1 MTPKVLSDLGG
12 RSGFYANRSF
22 NCPLS
27 PSKALREFFMFKRF
41 IKPPAVLVS
50 LLLVASIAPATAAT
64 TATKYPL
71 TISSGGYS
79 TVITKKPARIISL
92 SPSAT
97 ESLFEIGAGKQVL
110 AVDSLSNYPKSAPI
124 TDLSAFEPNVEAI
137 AALKPDLVVLSVDA
151 MKSMTVKEALEKL
164 KIPVLMEK
172 APENLAQVYKGIEVL
187 GSATDNSA
195 SAKKVTFKMASL
207 IKSIINL
214 AKTNGKVTVFHE
226 LDNTLY
232 SVTSDTFIGK
242 VYKDFGLINIADK
255 AAGADSYGYPQL
267 TAEYLVKADPMVIF
281 LADAE
286 YGESAATVRARAG
299 WSGITA
305 VAKKNVFAL
314 PNDIPSRWGP
324 RLVDFYKYV
333 AASLNR
339 VKK

>member
-1 MTPKVLSDLGG
+1 
-12 RSGFYANRSF
+12 
-22 NCPLS
+22 
-27 PSKALREFFMFKRF
+27 MFKRF
-41 IKPPAVLVS
+41 TRSIALLVTA
-50 LLLVASIAPATAAT
+50 LLLAPLSPVSAAS

-71 TISSGGYS
+71 IISSGGYS
-79 TVITKKPARIISL
+79 TTIAKKPTRIISL

-110 AVDSLSNYPKSAPI
+110 AVDSYSNFPKSAPI

-137 AALKPDLVVLSVDA
+137 IALKPDLVVLSVDA
-151 MKSMTVKEALEKL
+151 MKSMVVKEALEKL

-172 APENLAQVYKGIEVL
+172 APETLAQAYKEIEVL
-187 GSATDNSA
+187 GAVTDHTSE
-195 SAKKVTFKMASL
+195 AKKVTFKMAAL
-207 IKSIINL
+207 IKSIINRTK
-214 AKTNGKVTVFHE
+214 KTVKITFFHE

-242 VYKDFGLINIADK
+242 VYKDFGLVNIADK

-267 TAEYLVKADPMVIF
+267 SAEYLLKADPDVIF

-286 YGESAATVRARAG
+286 YGESAATVKARAG

-305 VAKKNVFAL
+305 VTKKNVFAL

-324 RLVDFYKYV
+324 RLVDFYRYV
-333 AASLNR
+333 AACLTK

>member
-1 MTPKVLSDLGG
+1 
-12 RSGFYANRSF
+12 
-22 NCPLS
+22 
-27 PSKALREFFMFKRF
+27 MFKRF
-41 IKPPAVLVS
+41 FRPTALIVAT
-50 LLLVASIAPATAAT
+50 LLLAPLSPVNAAS

-71 TISSGGYS
+71 TITSGGYS
-79 TVITKKPARIISL
+79 TTVAKKPMRIISL

-110 AVDSLSNYPKSAPI
+110 AVDSLSNFPKAAPI

-137 AALKPDLVVLSVDA
+137 AALKPDLVVLSVNA
-151 MKSMTVKEALEKL
+151 MKSLVVKEALEKL

-172 APENLAQVYKGIEVL
+172 APEDLAQAYKEIEIL
-187 GSATDNSA
+187 GAVTDHTA
-195 SAKKVTFKMASL
+195 DAKKVTFRMASL
-207 IKSIINL
+207 IKSVL
-214 AKTNGKVTVFHE
+214 KRAKVKTTITFFHE

-242 VYKDFGLINIADK
+242 VYQDFGLVNIADK

-267 TAEYLVKADPMVIF
+267 SAEYLVKADPDIIF

-286 YGESAATVRARAG
+286 YGESATTVKARAG

-305 VAKKNVFAL
+305 VAKKNTFAL

-324 RLVDFYKYV
+324 RLVDFYRYV
-333 AASLNR
+333 ATSLTKT
-339 VKK
+339 KK

>member
-1 MTPKVLSDLGG
+1 
-12 RSGFYANRSF
+12 
-22 NCPLS
+22 
-27 PSKALREFFMFKRF
+27 MFKRF
-41 IKPPAVLVS
+41 TRPAALLVTV
-50 LLLVASIAPATAAT
+50 LLLAPLAPVNAAS

-71 TISSGGYS
+71 IISSGGYS
-79 TVITKKPARIISL
+79 TTIAKKPTRIISL

-97 ESLFEIGAGKQVL
+97 ESLFQIGAGKQVL
-110 AVDSLSNYPKSAPI
+110 AVDSLSNFPKSAPI
-124 TDLSAFEPNVEAI
+124 TELSAFEPNVEAI
-137 AALKPDLVVLSVDA
+137 IALKPDLVVLSVDA
-151 MKSMTVKEALEKL
+151 MKSMVVKEALEKL

-172 APENLAQVYKGIEVL
+172 APGNLAQAYKEIEIL
-187 GSATDNSA
+187 GAVTDRTSE
-195 SAKKVTFKMASL
+195 AKRVTFKMAAL
-207 IKSIINL
+207 IKSILNR
-214 AKTNGKVTVFHE
+214 AKVSGKVTFFHE

-267 TAEYLVKADPMVIF
+267 SAEYLVKSDPAIIF

-286 YGESAATVRARAG
+286 YGESAATVKARAG

-305 VAKKNVFAL
+305 VTKKNVFAL

-324 RLVDFYKYV
+324 RLVDFYRYV
-333 AASLNR
+333 AACLTK

>member
-1 MTPKVLSDLGG
+1 MFERFIRPTALLVAALLL
-12 RSGFYANRSF
+12 A
-22 NCPLS
+22 PLS
-27 PSKALREFFMFKRF
+27 PVYA
-41 IKPPAVLVS
+41 
-50 LLLVASIAPATAAT
+50 AS

-79 TVITKKPARIISL
+79 TTITKKPTRIISL

-110 AVDSLSNYPKSAPI
+110 AVDSLSNFPKSAPI
-124 TDLSAFEPNVEAI
+124 TQLSAFEPNVEAI

-151 MKSMTVKEALEKL
+151 MKSMVVKEALEKL

-172 APENLAQVYKGIEVL
+172 APENLAQAYKEIEVL
-187 GSATDNSA
+187 GEATDHTSE
-195 SAKKVTFKMASL
+195 AKKVTFKMASL
-207 IKSIINL
+207 IKSIISRTK
-214 AKTNGKVTVFHE
+214 KTVKITFFHE

-242 VYKDFGLINIADK
+242 VYKDFGLVNIADK

-267 TAEYLVKADPMVIF
+267 SAEYLLKADPDVIF

-286 YGESAATVRARAG
+286 YGESAATVKARAG

-305 VAKKNVFAL
+305 VTKKNVFAL

-324 RLVDFYKYV
+324 RLVDFYRYV
-333 AASLNR
+333 AACLTK

>member
-1 MTPKVLSDLGG
+1 
-12 RSGFYANRSF
+12 
-22 NCPLS
+22 
-27 PSKALREFFMFKRF
+27 MFKRF
-41 IKPPAVLVS
+41 TRPIALMVAT
-50 LLLVASIAPATAAT
+50 LLLVPLSPVNAAG

-71 TISSGGYS
+71 VISSGGY
-79 TVITKKPARIISL
+79 TTTIAKKPTRIISL

-110 AVDSLSNYPKSAPI
+110 AVDSLSNFPKSAPI
-124 TDLSAFEPNVEAI
+124 TELSAFEPNVEAI

-151 MKSMTVKEALEKL
+151 MKSMVVKEALEKL

-172 APENLAQVYKGIEVL
+172 APENLAQAYKEIEIL
-187 GSATDNSA
+187 GAVTDRTSE
-195 SAKKVTFKMASL
+195 AKRVTFKMAAL
-207 IKSIINL
+207 IKSILNR
-214 AKTNGKVTVFHE
+214 AKVSGKVTFFHE

-267 TAEYLVKADPMVIF
+267 SAEYVLKTDPDIIF

-286 YGESAATVRARAG
+286 YGESPATVRARAG

-305 VAKKNVFAL
+305 VTKKNVFAL

-324 RLVDFYKYV
+324 RLVDFYRTV
-333 AASLNR
+333 AASLSK

>member
-1 MTPKVLSDLGG
+1 
-12 RSGFYANRSF
+12 
-22 NCPLS
+22 
-27 PSKALREFFMFKRF
+27 MFKRF
-41 IKPPAVLVS
+41 IRPTA
-50 LLLVASIAPATAAT
+50 LLVAALLLAPLSPVNAAS

-71 TISSGGYS
+71 IVSSGGYS
-79 TVITKKPARIISL
+79 TTITKKPTRIISL

-110 AVDSLSNYPKSAPI
+110 AVDSLSNFPKSAPI
-124 TDLSAFEPNVEAI
+124 TQLSAFEPNVEAI

-151 MKSMTVKEALEKL
+151 MKSLVVKEALEKL

-172 APENLAQVYKGIEVL
+172 APETLAQAYKEIEVL
-187 GSATDNSA
+187 GAVTDRTA
-195 SAKKVTFKMASL
+195 EAKKVTFKMASL
-207 IKSIINL
+207 IKSIINRT
-214 AKTNGKVTVFHE
+214 KKSVKITFFHE

-242 VYKDFGLINIADK
+242 VYQDFGLINIADK

-267 TAEYLVKADPMVIF
+267 SAEYLLKADPDVIF

-286 YGESAATVRARAG
+286 YGESAATVKARAG

-305 VAKKNVFAL
+305 VTKLNVFAL

-324 RLVDFYKYV
+324 RLVDFYRYV
-333 AASLNR
+333 AACLAK

>member
-1 MTPKVLSDLGG
+1 ML
-12 RSGFYANRSF
+12 
-22 NCPLS
+22 
-27 PSKALREFFMFKRF
+27 KRF
-41 IKPPAVLVS
+41 SRPTA
-50 LLLVASIAPATAAT
+50 LLVAALMIAPIVPVNAAS

-79 TVITKKPARIISL
+79 TTIVKKPTRIISL

-110 AVDSLSNYPKSAPI
+110 AVDSLSNFPKSAPI
-124 TDLSAFEPNVEAI
+124 TQLSAFEPNVEAI

-151 MKSMTVKEALEKL
+151 MKSMVVKEALEKL
-164 KIPVLMEK
+164 KISVLMEK
-172 APENLAQVYKGIEVL
+172 APETLAQAYKEIEVL
-187 GSATDNSA
+187 GAVTDRSAE
-195 SAKKVTFKMASL
+195 AKKVTFKMAAL
-207 IKSIINL
+207 IKSIINRT
-214 AKTNGKVTVFHE
+214 KRTVKITFFHE

-232 SVTSDTFIGK
+232 SVTSDTFIGR
-242 VYKDFGLINIADK
+242 VYKDFGLVNIADK

-267 TAEYLVKADPMVIF
+267 SAEYLLKTDPDVIF

-286 YGESAATVRARAG
+286 YGESAATVKARAG
-299 WSGITA
+299 WSVITA

-324 RLVDFYKYV
+324 RLVDFYRYV
-333 AASLNR
+333 AASLAK

>member
-1 MTPKVLSDLGG
+1 
-12 RSGFYANRSF
+12 
-22 NCPLS
+22 
-27 PSKALREFFMFKRF
+27 MFKRF
-41 IKPPAVLVS
+41 TRPIALLVTA
-50 LLLVASIAPATAAT
+50 LLLAPLSPASAAT

-79 TVITKKPARIISL
+79 TTIAKKPTRIISL

-110 AVDSLSNYPKSAPI
+110 AVDSYSNFPKSAPI

-137 AALKPDLVVLSVDA
+137 IALKPDLVVLSVDA
-151 MKSMTVKEALEKL
+151 MKSMVVKEALEKL

-172 APENLAQVYKGIEVL
+172 APETLVQAYKEIEVL
-187 GSATDNSA
+187 GEVTDHTSE
-195 SAKKVTFKMASL
+195 AKKVTFKMAAL
-207 IKSIINL
+207 IKSIINRTK
-214 AKTNGKVTVFHE
+214 KTVKITFFHE

-267 TAEYLVKADPMVIF
+267 SAEYLLKADPDVIF

-286 YGESAATVRARAG
+286 YGESAATVKARAG

-305 VAKKNVFAL
+305 VTKKNVFAL

-324 RLVDFYKYV
+324 RLVDFYRYV
-333 AASLNR
+333 AACLTK

>member
-1 MTPKVLSDLGG
+1 
-12 RSGFYANRSF
+12 
-22 NCPLS
+22 
-27 PSKALREFFMFKRF
+27 MFKRF
-41 IKPPAVLVS
+41 TRPIALMVAT
-50 LLLVASIAPATAAT
+50 LLLAPLSPVNAAG

-71 TISSGGYS
+71 VISSGGY
-79 TVITKKPARIISL
+79 TTTIAKKPTRIISL

-110 AVDSLSNYPKSAPI
+110 AVDSLSNFPKSAPI
-124 TDLSAFEPNVEAI
+124 TELSAFEPNVEAI

-151 MKSMTVKEALEKL
+151 MKSMVVKEALEKL

-172 APENLAQVYKGIEVL
+172 APENLAQAYKGIEVL
-187 GSATDNSA
+187 GAVTDHTSE
-195 SAKKVTFKMASL
+195 AKKVTFKMAAL
-207 IKSIINL
+207 IKSILNR
-214 AKTNGKVTVFHE
+214 AKRTVKITFFHE

-267 TAEYLVKADPMVIF
+267 SAEYVLKTDPDIIF

-286 YGESAATVRARAG
+286 YGESPATVRARAG

-305 VAKKNVFAL
+305 VTKKNVFAL

-324 RLVDFYKYV
+324 RLVDFYRTV
-333 AASLNR
+333 AASLSK

>member
-1 MTPKVLSDLGG
+1 
-12 RSGFYANRSF
+12 
-22 NCPLS
+22 
-27 PSKALREFFMFKRF
+27 MFKRF
-41 IKPPAVLVS
+41 TRPIALMVAT
-50 LLLVASIAPATAAT
+50 LLLAPLSPVNAAG

-71 TISSGGYS
+71 VVSSGGYS
-79 TVITKKPARIISL
+79 TTITKKPTRIISL

-110 AVDSLSNYPKSAPI
+110 AVDSYSNFPKSAPI
-124 TDLSAFEPNVEAI
+124 TELSAFEPNVEAI
-137 AALKPDLVVLSVDA
+137 IALKPDLVVLSVDA
-151 MKSMTVKEALEKL
+151 MKSMVVKEALEKL

-172 APENLAQVYKGIEVL
+172 APENLAQAYKEIEIL
-187 GSATDNSA
+187 GAVTDRTSE
-195 SAKKVTFKMASL
+195 AKRVTFKMAAL
-207 IKSIINL
+207 IKSILNR
-214 AKTNGKVTVFHE
+214 AKVSGKVTFFHE

-267 TAEYLVKADPMVIF
+267 SAEYVLKTDPDIIF

-286 YGESAATVRARAG
+286 YGESPATVRARAG

-305 VAKKNVFAL
+305 VTKKNVFAL

-324 RLVDFYKYV
+324 RLVDFYRTV
-333 AASLNR
+333 AASLSK

>member
-1 MTPKVLSDLGG
+1 
-12 RSGFYANRSF
+12 
-22 NCPLS
+22 
-27 PSKALREFFMFKRF
+27 MFKR
-41 IKPPAVLVS
+41 LVR
-50 LLLVASIAPATAAT
+50 SIAPLVTLLLLAPLTPANAAS

-79 TVITKKPARIISL
+79 TTIAKKPTRIISL

-110 AVDSLSNYPKSAPI
+110 AVDSLSNFPKSAPI

-151 MKSMTVKEALEKL
+151 MKSLVVKEALEKL
-164 KIPVLMEK
+164 KIAVLMEK
-172 APENLAQVYKGIEVL
+172 APENLAQAYKGIEVL
-187 GSATDNSA
+187 GAVTDRNSEAKRLTFRMAT
-195 SAKKVTFKMASL
+195 L
-207 IKSIINL
+207 IKSIL
-214 AKTNGKVTVFHE
+214 KRAKISGNVTFFHE

-267 TAEYLVKADPMVIF
+267 SAEYLIKADPDIIF

-286 YGESAATVRARAG
+286 YGESAATVKARPG

-305 VAKKNVFAL
+305 VTKKNVFAL
-314 PNDIPSRWGP
+314 PNDFPSRWGP
-324 RLVDFYKYV
+324 RLVDFYRYV
-333 AASLNR
+333 SASLSK
-339 VKK
+339 VKN

>member
-1 MTPKVLSDLGG
+1 
-12 RSGFYANRSF
+12 
-22 NCPLS
+22 
-27 PSKALREFFMFKRF
+27 MFKRF
-41 IKPPAVLVS
+41 TRPTA
-50 LLLVASIAPATAAT
+50 LLVAALLLAPLSPVSAAS

-71 TISSGGYS
+71 IISSGGYS
-79 TVITKKPARIISL
+79 TTIAKKPTRIISL

-110 AVDSLSNYPKSAPI
+110 AVDSYSNYPKSAPI

-137 AALKPDLVVLSVDA
+137 IALKPDLVVLSVDA
-151 MKSMTVKEALEKL
+151 MKSMVVKEALEKL

-172 APENLAQVYKGIEVL
+172 APETLAQAYKEIEVL
-187 GSATDNSA
+187 GEVTDHTSE
-195 SAKKVTFKMASL
+195 AKKVTFKMAAL
-207 IKSIINL
+207 IKSIINRTK
-214 AKTNGKVTVFHE
+214 KTVKITFFHE

-267 TAEYLVKADPMVIF
+267 SAEYLLKADPDVIF

-286 YGESAATVRARAG
+286 YGESAATVKARAG

-305 VAKKNVFAL
+305 VTKKNVFAL

-324 RLVDFYKYV
+324 RLVDFYRYV
-333 AASLNR
+333 AACLTK

>member
-1 MTPKVLSDLGG
+1 
-12 RSGFYANRSF
+12 
-22 NCPLS
+22 
-27 PSKALREFFMFKRF
+27 MFKRF
-41 IKPPAVLVS
+41 TRPIALMVAT
-50 LLLVASIAPATAAT
+50 LLLAPLSPVNAAG

-71 TISSGGYS
+71 VISSGGY
-79 TVITKKPARIISL
+79 TTTIAKKPTRIISL

-110 AVDSLSNYPKSAPI
+110 AVDSLSNFPKSAPI
-124 TDLSAFEPNVEAI
+124 TELSAFEPNVEAI

-151 MKSMTVKEALEKL
+151 MKSMVVKEALEKL

-172 APENLAQVYKGIEVL
+172 APENIAQAYKGIEVL
-187 GSATDNSA
+187 GAVTDHTSE
-195 SAKKVTFKMASL
+195 AKKVTFKMAAL
-207 IKSIINL
+207 IKSILNR
-214 AKTNGKVTVFHE
+214 AKRTVKITFFHE

-267 TAEYLVKADPMVIF
+267 SAEYVVKTDPDIIF

-286 YGESAATVRARAG
+286 YGESPATVRARAG

-305 VAKKNVFAL
+305 VTKKNVFAL

-324 RLVDFYKYV
+324 RLVDFYRTV
-333 AASLNR
+333 AASLSK

>member
-1 MTPKVLSDLGG
+1 MVATLLL
-12 RSGFYANRSF
+12 A
-22 NCPLS
+22 PLS
-27 PSKALREFFMFKRF
+27 P
-41 IKPPAVLVS
+41 VN
-50 LLLVASIAPATAAT
+50 AAG

-71 TISSGGYS
+71 VISSGGY
-79 TVITKKPARIISL
+79 TTTIAKKPTRIISL

-110 AVDSLSNYPKSAPI
+110 AVDSLSNFPKSAPI
-124 TDLSAFEPNVEAI
+124 TELSAFEPNVEAI

-151 MKSMTVKEALEKL
+151 MKSMVVKEALEKL

-172 APENLAQVYKGIEVL
+172 APENIAQAYKGIEVL
-187 GSATDNSA
+187 GAVTDHTSE
-195 SAKKVTFKMASL
+195 AKKVTFKMAAL
-207 IKSIINL
+207 IKSILNR
-214 AKTNGKVTVFHE
+214 AKRTVKITFFHE

-267 TAEYLVKADPMVIF
+267 SAEYVVKTDPDIIF

-286 YGESAATVRARAG
+286 YGESPATVRARAG

-305 VAKKNVFAL
+305 VTKKNVFAL

-324 RLVDFYKYV
+324 RLVDFYRTG
-333 AASLNR
+333 AASLAK

>member
-1 MTPKVLSDLGG
+1 
-12 RSGFYANRSF
+12 
-22 NCPLS
+22 
-27 PSKALREFFMFKRF
+27 MFKRF
-41 IKPPAVLVS
+41 TRPTALLVTA
-50 LLLVASIAPATAAT
+50 LLLAPLSPASAAS

-71 TISSGGYS
+71 IISSGGYS
-79 TVITKKPARIISL
+79 TTIAKKPTRIISL

-110 AVDSLSNYPKSAPI
+110 AVDSYSNFPKSAPI

-137 AALKPDLVVLSVDA
+137 IALKPDLVVLSVDA
-151 MKSMTVKEALEKL
+151 MKSMVVKEALEKL

-172 APENLAQVYKGIEVL
+172 APETLAQAYKEIEVL
-187 GSATDNSA
+187 GEVTDHTSE
-195 SAKKVTFKMASL
+195 AKKVTFKMAAL
-207 IKSIINL
+207 IKSIINR
-214 AKTNGKVTVFHE
+214 AKKSVKITFFHE

-267 TAEYLVKADPMVIF
+267 SAEYLLKADPDVIF

-286 YGESAATVRARAG
+286 YGESAATVKARAG

-305 VAKKNVFAL
+305 VTKKNVFAL

-324 RLVDFYKYV
+324 RLVDFYRYV
-333 AASLNR
+333 AACLTK

>member
-1 MTPKVLSDLGG
+1 ML
-12 RSGFYANRSF
+12 
-22 NCPLS
+22 
-27 PSKALREFFMFKRF
+27 KRF
-41 IKPPAVLVS
+41 FKPTALLVS
-50 LLLVASIAPATAAT
+50 IAIVGSFPAASAAT
-64 TATKYPL
+64 SATKYPL
-71 TISSGGYS
+71 TISSGGYTTTIS
-79 TVITKKPARIISL
+79 KKPTRIISL

-151 MKSMTVKEALEKL
+151 MKSLVVKEALEKL
-164 KIPVLMEK
+164 KISVLMEQ
-172 APENLAQVYKGIEVL
+172 APENLVQAYKEIEVL
-187 GSATDNSA
+187 GTATDHLTE
-195 SAKKVTFKMASL
+195 AKKVTFKMAAL
-207 IKSIINL
+207 IKSILNR
-214 AKTNGKVTVFHE
+214 AKVSGKVTFFHE

-242 VYKDFGLINIADK
+242 VYNDFGLINIADK

-267 TAEYLVKADPMVIF
+267 SAEYLVKADPDVIF

-286 YGESAATVRARAG
+286 YGESAATVKSRAG

-305 VAKKNVFAL
+305 VSKKNVFAL
-314 PNDIPSRWGP
+314 PNDFPSRWGP
-324 RLVDFYKYV
+324 RLVDFYRYV
-333 AASLNR
+333 AASLAK

>member
-1 MTPKVLSDLGG
+1 MLKRFLRPTALMVTALMLV
-12 RSGFYANRSF
+12 
-22 NCPLS
+22 PLS
-27 PSKALREFFMFKRF
+27 SVNA
-41 IKPPAVLVS
+41 
-50 LLLVASIAPATAAT
+50 ASTV
-64 TATKYPL
+64 TKYPL
-71 TISSGGYS
+71 TITSGGY
-79 TVITKKPARIISL
+79 TTTINKKPTRIISL

-124 TDLSAFEPNVEAI
+124 SDLSAFEPNVEAL

-151 MKSMTVKEALEKL
+151 MKSMVVKEALEKL
-164 KIPVLMEK
+164 KIPVLMEQ
-172 APENLAQVYKGIEVL
+172 APENLGQAYKEIEVL
-187 GSATDNSA
+187 GAVTDHA
-195 SAKKVTFKMASL
+195 SDAKKVTFKMAAL
-207 IKSIINL
+207 IKSIINRTK
-214 AKTNGKVTVFHE
+214 KTVKITFFHE

-242 VYKDFGLINIADK
+242 VYKDFGLVNIADK

-267 TAEYLVKADPMVIF
+267 SAEYLVKTDPDIIF

-286 YGESAATVRARAG
+286 YGESAATVKARPG
-299 WSGITA
+299 YSSITA

-324 RLVDFYKYV
+324 RLVDFYRFV
-333 AASLNR
+333 AASLTK

>member
-1 MTPKVLSDLGG
+1 
-12 RSGFYANRSF
+12 
-22 NCPLS
+22 
-27 PSKALREFFMFKRF
+27 MFKRF
-41 IKPPAVLVS
+41 FRPTALLVTA
-50 LLLVASIAPATAAT
+50 LLLAPLAPINAAS

-79 TVITKKPARIISL
+79 TTITKKPTRIISL

-110 AVDSLSNYPKSAPI
+110 AVDSLSNFPKSAPI
-124 TDLSAFEPNVEAI
+124 TELSAFEPNVEAI

-151 MKSMTVKEALEKL
+151 MKSLVVKEALEKL
-164 KIPVLMEK
+164 KISVLMEQ
-172 APENLAQVYKGIEVL
+172 APENLAQAYKEIEVL
-187 GSATDNSA
+187 GEVTDHTSE
-195 SAKKVTFKMASL
+195 AKKLTFKMAAL
-207 IKSIINL
+207 IKSIINRTK
-214 AKTNGKVTVFHE
+214 KTVKITFFHE

-242 VYKDFGLINIADK
+242 VYKDFGLVNIADK

-267 TAEYLVKADPMVIF
+267 SAEYLLKTNPDVIF

-286 YGESAATVRARAG
+286 YGESTATVKARPG
-299 WSGITA
+299 YSSITA
-305 VAKKNVFAL
+305 VSKKNVFAL

-324 RLVDFYKYV
+324 RLVDFYRYV
-333 AASLNR
+333 AACLTK

>member
-1 MTPKVLSDLGG
+1 
-12 RSGFYANRSF
+12 
-22 NCPLS
+22 
-27 PSKALREFFMFKRF
+27 MFKRF
-41 IKPPAVLVS
+41 TRPIALMVAT
-50 LLLVASIAPATAAT
+50 LLLAPLSPVNAAG

-71 TISSGGYS
+71 VISSGGY
-79 TVITKKPARIISL
+79 TTTIAKKPTRIISL

-110 AVDSLSNYPKSAPI
+110 AVDSLSNFPKSAPI
-124 TDLSAFEPNVEAI
+124 TELSAFEPNVEAI

-151 MKSMTVKEALEKL
+151 MKSMVVKEALEKL

-172 APENLAQVYKGIEVL
+172 APENLAQAYKGIEVL
-187 GSATDNSA
+187 GAVTDHTSE
-195 SAKKVTFKMASL
+195 AKKVTFKMAAL
-207 IKSIINL
+207 IKSILNR
-214 AKTNGKVTVFHE
+214 AKRTVKITFFHE

-267 TAEYLVKADPMVIF
+267 SAEYVLKSDPDIIF

-286 YGESAATVRARAG
+286 YGESPATVRARAG

-305 VAKKNVFAL
+305 VTKKNVFAL

-324 RLVDFYKYV
+324 RLVDFYRTV
-333 AASLNR
+333 AASLSK

>member
-1 MTPKVLSDLGG
+1 
-12 RSGFYANRSF
+12 
-22 NCPLS
+22 
-27 PSKALREFFMFKRF
+27 MFKRF
-41 IKPPAVLVS
+41 FKPTALTVTV
-50 LLLVASIAPATAAT
+50 LLLAPLSPVNAAG

-71 TISSGGYS
+71 VISSGGY
-79 TVITKKPARIISL
+79 TTTIAKKPTRIISL

-110 AVDSLSNYPKSAPI
+110 AVDSLSNFPKSAPI
-124 TDLSAFEPNVEAI
+124 TELSAFEPNVEAI

-151 MKSMTVKEALEKL
+151 MKSMVVKEALEKL

-172 APENLAQVYKGIEVL
+172 APENLAQAYKGIEVL
-187 GSATDNSA
+187 GAATDRTSE
-195 SAKKVTFKMASL
+195 AKKVTFKMAAL
-207 IKSIINL
+207 IKSILNR
-214 AKTNGKVTVFHE
+214 AKKSVKITFFHE

-267 TAEYLVKADPMVIF
+267 SAEYVLKTDPDVIF

-286 YGESAATVRARAG
+286 YGESPATVRARAG

-305 VAKKNVFAL
+305 VTKKNVFAL

-324 RLVDFYKYV
+324 RLVDFYRTV
-333 AASLNR
+333 AASLSK

>member
-1 MTPKVLSDLGG
+1 
-12 RSGFYANRSF
+12 
-22 NCPLS
+22 
-27 PSKALREFFMFKRF
+27 MFKRF
-41 IKPPAVLVS
+41 FKPTALTVTV
-50 LLLVASIAPATAAT
+50 LLLAPLAPVNAAS

-71 TISSGGYS
+71 IISSGGYS
-79 TVITKKPARIISL
+79 TTIAKKPTRIISL

-110 AVDSLSNYPKSAPI
+110 AVDSLSNFPKSAPI
-124 TDLSAFEPNVEAI
+124 TELSAFEPNVEAI

-151 MKSMTVKEALEKL
+151 MKSMVVKEALEKL

-172 APENLAQVYKGIEVL
+172 APENLAQAYKGIEVL
-187 GSATDNSA
+187 GAATDRTSE
-195 SAKKVTFKMASL
+195 AKKVTFKMAAL
-207 IKSIINL
+207 IKSILNR
-214 AKTNGKVTVFHE
+214 AKKSVKITFFHE

-267 TAEYLVKADPMVIF
+267 SAEYVLKTDPDVIF

-286 YGESAATVRARAG
+286 YGESPATVRARAG

-305 VAKKNVFAL
+305 VTKKNVFAL

-324 RLVDFYKYV
+324 RLVDFYRTV
-333 AASLNR
+333 AASLSK

>member
-1 MTPKVLSDLGG
+1 
-12 RSGFYANRSF
+12 
-22 NCPLS
+22 
-27 PSKALREFFMFKRF
+27 MFKRF
-41 IKPPAVLVS
+41 IRPITIA
-50 LLLVASIAPATAAT
+50 LLAIFIAPTSQATAAS

-79 TVITKKPARIISL
+79 TTITKKPTRIISL

-97 ESLFEIGAGKQVL
+97 ESLFAIGAGKQVF

-124 TDLSAFEPNVEAI
+124 TSLSAFEPNVEAI

-151 MKSMTVKEALEKL
+151 MKSMVVKEALEKL

-172 APENLAQVYKGIEVL
+172 APENLAQAYKEIEVL
-187 GSATDNSA
+187 GAVTDQTSE
-195 SAKKVTFKMASL
+195 AKKLTFKMAAL
-207 IKSIINL
+207 IKSIINRSK
-214 AKTNGKVTVFHE
+214 KTVKISFFHE

-242 VYKDFGLINIADK
+242 VYKDFGLVNIADK

-267 TAEYLVKADPMVIF
+267 SAEYLLKADPDVIF

-286 YGESAATVRARAG
+286 YGESAATVKARAG

-305 VAKKNVFAL
+305 VAKKNVYAL

-324 RLVDFYKYV
+324 RLVDFYRYV
-333 AASLNR
+333 AASLAK

>member
-1 MTPKVLSDLGG
+1 
-12 RSGFYANRSF
+12 
-22 NCPLS
+22 
-27 PSKALREFFMFKRF
+27 MFKRF
-41 IKPPAVLVS
+41 TRPTA
-50 LLLVASIAPATAAT
+50 LLVAALLLAPLSPVSAAP

-71 TISSGGYS
+71 IISSGGYS
-79 TVITKKPARIISL
+79 TTIAKKPTRIISL

-110 AVDSLSNYPKSAPI
+110 AVDSYSNYPKSAPI

-151 MKSMTVKEALEKL
+151 MKSLVVKEALEKL

-172 APENLAQVYKGIEVL
+172 APENLAQAYKEIEVL
-187 GSATDNSA
+187 GAVTDHTSE
-195 SAKKVTFKMASL
+195 AKKVTFKMSAL
-207 IKSIINL
+207 IKSILNR
-214 AKTNGKVTVFHE
+214 AKVSGKVTFFHE

-267 TAEYLVKADPMVIF
+267 SAEYLVKSDPTIIF

-286 YGESAATVRARAG
+286 YGESAATVKARAG

-305 VAKKNVFAL
+305 VTKKNVFAL

-324 RLVDFYKYV
+324 RLVDFYRYV
-333 AASLNR
+333 AACLSK